1 MDRAQLRGMGVALIT
16 PFDEKGGVDHESLRL
31 LADYQVAGGANYI
44 VVLGTTGESPTI
56 EDAELSAILQ
66 TVREA
71 VAGRCPIIVGAGGNY
86 TERLVNRIQAMDKTG
101 VDAILSVA
109 PYYNKP
115 TQEGIY
121 RHYRTLA
128 ESTDTSIILYNVPGR
143 TGVNIKSET
152 TLRLATDCPNIIG
165 IKEASGNV
173 DQVRAIV
180 LEKPDPFI
188 VLSGDDHLSLSFIK
202 EGAEGVISVI
212 GNAYP
217 ELFSRLIHLCLENRF
232 EEAETIQQRL
242 EGMYYLMFVD
252 GNPAGIKELLYQKGL
267 IRHNIL
273 RLPLVSAS
281 DSTSTLIARV
291 RNQIEQR

>member
-1 MDRAQLRGMGVALIT
+1 M
-16 PFDEKGGVDHESLRL
+16 
-31 LADYQVAGGANYI
+31 
-44 VVLGTTGESPTI
+44 
-56 EDAELSAILQ
+56 
-66 TVREA
+66 
-71 VAGRCPIIVGAGGNY
+71 
-86 TERLVNRIQAMDKTG
+86 
-101 VDAILSVA
+101 
-109 PYYNKP
+109 
-115 TQEGIY
+115 
-121 RHYRTLA
+121 
-128 ESTDTSIILYNVPGR
+128 
-143 TGVNIKSET
+143 
-152 TLRLATDCPNIIG
+152 
-165 IKEASGNV
+165 
-173 DQVRAIV
+173 
-180 LEKPDPFI
+180 
-188 VLSGDDHLSLSFIK
+188 
-202 EGAEGVISVI
+202 I

>member
-1 MDRAQLRGMGVALIT
+1 MTALVT
-16 PFDEKGGVDHESLRL
+16 PFKNQKIDEVSFEKLIKRQIKNGID
-31 LADYQVAGGANYI
+31 
-44 VVLGTTGESPTI
+44 VVVPVGTTGESATLTHDEHRICI
-56 EDAELSAILQ
+56 EIAVDACKGTNVKVLA
-66 TVREA
+66 
-71 VAGRCPIIVGAGGNY
+71 GAGSNA
-86 TERLVNRIQAMDKTG
+86 THEAIDIAKFAQAHG
-101 VDAILSVA
+101 AHGILSVA